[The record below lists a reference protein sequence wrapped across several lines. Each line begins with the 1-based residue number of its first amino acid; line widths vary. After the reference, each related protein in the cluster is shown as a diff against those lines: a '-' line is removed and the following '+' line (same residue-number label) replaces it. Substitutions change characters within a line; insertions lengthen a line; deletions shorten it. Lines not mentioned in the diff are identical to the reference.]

1 MDTRTSE
8 PRIPTVGGGYV
19 GMYAAP
25 PEGAAP
31 RRGPVTVVDPRPNMT
46 YQPFLPEAAA
56 GYIEARRVVVPLRRA
71 LLLGREIVSLG
82 HIEHPCLAGES
93 AALAQTSIPHPWGGR
108 TRVWQG

>member
-8 PRIPTVGGGYV
+8 PRITIVGGGY
-19 GMYAAP
+19 
-25 PEGAAP
+25 
-31 RRGPVTVVDPRPNMT
+31 
-46 YQPFLPEAAA
+46 
-56 GYIEARRVVVPLRRA
+56 VVVPLRRA